1 MTAHVSLLPAQRTR
15 FGHEQTVACPG
26 RPGRGRRTAARV
38 RLPTGSLTVA
48 RPMRASAQV
57 DRATEEPSRIMPPRM
72 VPSSV
77 TILSVATVSVLHVS
91 VSTMRSGAVEQDAV
105 AGRTLPSEEGGG

>member
-1 MTAHVSLLPAQRTR
+1 
-15 FGHEQTVACPG
+15 
-26 RPGRGRRTAARV
+26 
-38 RLPTGSLTVA
+38 
-48 RPMRASAQV
+48 MRASAQV

-105 AGRTLPSEEGGG
+105 AGRTLPSEEGGGWDQDAGVQRAAVRAVGLEACVLGGLTRAP